1 MIDNFALGLTHFLLA
16 VGLWRVLLRDDLD
29 RDPDDPVERPR
40 IVQRFRRPSRDD
52 RNARKD

>member
-1 MIDNFALGLTHFLLA
+1 MIDNFALGLTHVLLA

-40 IVQRFRRPSRDD
+40 IVQRFRRVPPKAQD
-52 RNARKD
+52 ARKD

>member
-1 MIDNFALGLTHFLLA
+1 MIDNFALGLTHLLLA

-40 IVQRFRRPSRDD
+40 IVQRFRRRSQAD
-52 RNARKD
+52 RKTRND

>member
-40 IVQRFRRPSRDD
+40 IAARFRRAPTRD
-52 RNARKD
+52 